1 MPGFFSR
8 FTRRWSATGIVAEPT
23 DLQADAGF
31 SFLGANPPTVELFNA
46 LFQLLDDKDSW
57 LYARVSEVL
66 VAGGI
71 TPSQATPNQMVAAIQ
86 SLINVETIA
95 RNAAIQVEAANRTVA
110 ITGESTLRYDAD
122 QALSARAETINS
134 QRLAVEANLTSTKQ
148 PNLGYTPVQ
157 QGTGVSQTQ
166 DIIKLGWDGVNT
178 IRATVNT
185 TDLGKMWT
193 NFGNP
198 FSGAANGY
206 QKLPSNLLMQWGQG
220 IAISSNVSVLF
231 PTAFTST
238 VLSIVV
244 TENAAGGNWGTGT
257 PTLYGNNRSGQSLVA
272 FNLFSLVWNG
282 TAWGGVVAPGISYN
296 YIALGV

>member
-148 PNLGYTPVQ
+148 PNLGFTAVQ
-157 QGTGVSQTQ
+157 QGTGIGQLSNL
-166 DIIKLGWDGVNT
+166 IKIGWDGTGPRLTVDVTDMGKIWANVNAPLSA
-178 IRATVNT
+178 AT
-185 TDLGKMWT
+185 
-193 NFGNP
+193 
-198 FSGAANGY
+198 SGY
-206 QKLPSNLLMQWGQG
+206 QKLPSGLLMQWGQG